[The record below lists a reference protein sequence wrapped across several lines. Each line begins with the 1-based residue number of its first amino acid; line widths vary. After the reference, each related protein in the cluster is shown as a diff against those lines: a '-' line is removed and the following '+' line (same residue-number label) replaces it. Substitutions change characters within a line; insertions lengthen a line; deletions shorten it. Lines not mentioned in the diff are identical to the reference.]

1 MNATPEQAAGPSLV
15 PYYLILFGMSAGL
28 ASVMTL
34 LAEFRNKLGFSQF
47 GIGLGIAMGLAGAG
61 ANIVIAARSVEKTA
75 QALEDIRALGVEAHG
90 ITVDVTQE
98 SAIQRMVTS
107 TIDNM
112 GRLDIL
118 VNNSGIAVRAQ
129 PQELTSAQW
138 DSVVDVNLRGAFLA
152 SKEAYAQM
160 VKAGGGKVINVGSMY
175 SIFGSDWGSPYAA
188 SKGGLVQLTKS
199 LALAWAKDNIQV
211 NAVLP
216 GWIVTDLTRGIQ
228 DADPNRY
235 DNISRRI
242 PTGRWGEP
250 SELAGAAVFL
260 ASTASDYVTGATLAV
275 DGGYSSA

>member
-1 MNATPEQAAGPSLV
+1 VASQK
-15 PYYLILFGMSAGL
+15 LFDLTGKVAVVTGG
-28 ASVMTL
+28 
-34 LAEFRNKLGFSQF
+34 NG

-75 QALEDIRALGVEAHG
+75 QALENIRALGVEAHG

-98 SAIQRMVTS
+98 PAIQRIVTS
-107 TIDNM
+107 TIDHM

-129 PQELTSAQW
+129 PQELTAAQW
-138 DSVVDVNLRGAFLA
+138 DSVVDVNLRAAFLA
-152 SKEAYAQM
+152 SKAAYAQM

-175 SIFGSDWGSPYAA
+175 SIFGSDWGAPYAA

-199 LALAWAKDNIQV
+199 LAVAWAKDNIQV

-260 ASTASDYVTGATLAV
+260 ASTASDYVTGATLAI

>member
-1 MNATPEQAAGPSLV
+1 VTSQK
-15 PYYLILFGMSAGL
+15 LFDLTGKVAVVTGG
-28 ASVMTL
+28 
-34 LAEFRNKLGFSQF
+34 NG

-75 QALEDIRALGVEAHG
+75 QALEDIRTLGVEAHG

-98 SAIQRMVTS
+98 PAIQRMVTS
-107 TIDNM
+107 TIDHM

-175 SIFGSDWGSPYAA
+175 SIFGSDWGAPYAA

-199 LALAWAKDNIQV
+199 LAVAWAKDNIQV

>member
-1 MNATPEQAAGPSLV
+1 LTNQ
-15 PYYLILFGMSAGL
+15 
-28 ASVMTL
+28 
-34 LAEFRNKLGFSQF
+34 KQF
-47 GIGLGIAMGLAGAG
+47 DLTGKVAVVTGGNGGIGLGIAMGLAGAG
-61 ANIVIAARSVEKTA
+61 ANIVVAARSVEKTA
-75 QALEDIRALGVEAHG
+75 QALEGIRALGVEAHSVN
-90 ITVDVTQE
+90 VDVTQE
-98 SAIQRMVTS
+98 PAIQRMVTD
-107 TIDNM
+107 TIDHM

-129 PQELTSAQW
+129 PEDLTAAQW
-138 DSVVDVNLRGAFLA
+138 DSVMDVNLRAAFLA
-152 SKEAYAQM
+152 SREVYSHM
-160 VKAGGGKVINVGSMY
+160 VSAGGGKVINVGSMY
-175 SIFGSDWGSPYAA
+175 SIFGSDWGAPYAA

-199 LALAWAKDNIQV
+199 LAVAWAKDNIQV

-260 ASTASDYVTGATLAV
+260 ASAASDYVTGATLTV
-275 DGGYSSA
+275 DGGYSVA

>member
-1 MNATPEQAAGPSLV
+1 MTSQN
-15 PYYLILFGMSAGL
+15 LFDLTGKVAVVTGG
-28 ASVMTL
+28 
-34 LAEFRNKLGFSQF
+34 NG

-98 SAIQRMVTS
+98 PAIQRMVTS
-107 TIDNM
+107 TIDHM

-129 PQELTSAQW
+129 PQELTAAQW
-138 DSVVDVNLRGAFLA
+138 DSVVDVNLRAAFLA

-175 SIFGSDWGSPYAA
+175 SIFGSDWGAPYAA

-199 LALAWAKDNIQV
+199 LAVAWAKDNIQV

-260 ASTASDYVTGATLAV
+260 ASTASGYVTGATLAV

>member
-1 MNATPEQAAGPSLV
+1 VTSQN
-15 PYYLILFGMSAGL
+15 LFDLTGKVAVVTGG
-28 ASVMTL
+28 
-34 LAEFRNKLGFSQF
+34 NG

-98 SAIQRMVTS
+98 PAIQRMVTS
-107 TIDNM
+107 TIDHM

-129 PQELTSAQW
+129 PQELTAAQW
-138 DSVVDVNLRGAFLA
+138 DSVVDVNLRAAFLA

-175 SIFGSDWGSPYAA
+175 SIFGSDWGAPYAA

-199 LALAWAKDNIQV
+199 LAVAWAKDNIQV

>member
-1 MNATPEQAAGPSLV
+1 MASQK
-15 PYYLILFGMSAGL
+15 LFDLTGKVAVVTGG
-28 ASVMTL
+28 
-34 LAEFRNKLGFSQF
+34 NG

-75 QALEDIRALGVEAHG
+75 QALENIRALGVEAHG

-98 SAIQRMVTS
+98 PAIQRIVTS
-107 TIDNM
+107 TIDHM

-129 PQELTSAQW
+129 PQELTAAQW
-138 DSVVDVNLRGAFLA
+138 DSVVDVNLRAAFLA
-152 SKEAYAQM
+152 SKAVYAQM

-175 SIFGSDWGSPYAA
+175 SIFGSDWGAPYAA

-199 LALAWAKDNIQV
+199 LAVAWAKDNIQV

-216 GWIVTDLTRGIQ
+216 GWIATDLTRGIQ

-235 DNISRRI
+235 DNINRRI

-260 ASTASDYVTGATLAV
+260 ASTASDYVTGATLTI

>member
-1 MNATPEQAAGPSLV
+1 MASPK
-15 PYYLILFGMSAGL
+15 LFDLTGKVAVVTGG
-28 ASVMTL
+28 
-34 LAEFRNKLGFSQF
+34 NG

-75 QALEDIRALGVEAHG
+75 QALENIRALGVEAHG

-98 SAIQRMVTS
+98 PAIQRIVTS
-107 TIDNM
+107 TIDHM

-129 PQELTSAQW
+129 PQELTAAQW
-138 DSVVDVNLRGAFLA
+138 DSVVDVNLRAAFLA
-152 SKEAYAQM
+152 SKAVYAQM

-175 SIFGSDWGSPYAA
+175 SIFGSDWGAPYAA

-199 LALAWAKDNIQV
+199 LAVAWAKDNIQV

-235 DNISRRI
+235 DNINRRI

-260 ASTASDYVTGATLAV
+260 ASTASDYVTGATLTI

>member
-1 MNATPEQAAGPSLV
+1 VASQK
-15 PYYLILFGMSAGL
+15 LFDLTGKVAVVTGG
-28 ASVMTL
+28 
-34 LAEFRNKLGFSQF
+34 NG

-98 SAIQRMVTS
+98 PAIQRIVTS
-107 TIDNM
+107 TIDHM

-129 PQELTSAQW
+129 PQELTAAQW
-138 DSVVDVNLRGAFLA
+138 DSVVDVNLRAAFLA
-152 SKEAYAQM
+152 SKAAYAQM

-175 SIFGSDWGSPYAA
+175 SIFGSDWGAPYAA

-199 LALAWAKDNIQV
+199 LAVAWAKDNIQV

-260 ASTASDYVTGATLAV
+260 ASTASDYVTGATLAI

>member
-1 MNATPEQAAGPSLV
+1 MTSQK
-15 PYYLILFGMSAGL
+15 LFDLTGKVAVITGG
-28 ASVMTL
+28 
-34 LAEFRNKLGFSQF
+34 NG

-75 QALEDIRALGVEAHG
+75 QALEDIRTLGVEAHG

-98 SAIQRMVTS
+98 PAIQRMVTS
-107 TIDNM
+107 TIDHM

-129 PQELTSAQW
+129 PQELASAQW

-199 LALAWAKDNIQV
+199 LAVAWAKDNIQV

-260 ASTASDYVTGATLAV
+260 ASTASDYVTGATLAI

>member
-1 MNATPEQAAGPSLV
+1 MTSQK
-15 PYYLILFGMSAGL
+15 LFDLTGKVAVVTGG
-28 ASVMTL
+28 
-34 LAEFRNKLGFSQF
+34 NG

-75 QALEDIRALGVEAHG
+75 QALENIRALGVEAHG

-98 SAIQRMVTS
+98 PAIQRIVTS
-107 TIDNM
+107 TIDHM

-129 PQELTSAQW
+129 PQELTAAQW
-138 DSVVDVNLRGAFLA
+138 DSVVDVNLRAAFLA
-152 SKEAYAQM
+152 SKAAYAQM

-175 SIFGSDWGSPYAA
+175 SIFGSDWGAPYAA

-199 LALAWAKDNIQV
+199 LAVAWAKDNIQV

-250 SELAGAAVFL
+250 SEVAGAAVFL
-260 ASTASDYVTGATLAV
+260 ASTASDYVTGATLAI
-275 DGGYSSA
+275 DGGDSSA

>member
-1 MNATPEQAAGPSLV
+1 MPDLSPFELTGKVAVVTGGNG
-15 PYYLILFGMSAGL
+15 
-28 ASVMTL
+28 
-34 LAEFRNKLGFSQF
+34 

-61 ANIVIAARSVEKTA
+61 ANIVVAARSVEKTA

-98 SAIQRMVTS
+98 PAIQRMVTN
-107 TIDNM
+107 TIDHM

-129 PQELTSAQW
+129 PQDLTAAQW
-138 DSVVDVNLRGAFLA
+138 DSVVDVNLRAAFLA
-152 SKEAYAQM
+152 SKEVYSHM
-160 VKAGGGKVINVGSMY
+160 VSAGGGKVINVGSMY
-175 SIFGSDWGSPYAA
+175 SLFGSDWGAPYAA
-188 SKGGLVQLTKS
+188 SKAGLVQLTKS
-199 LALAWAKDNIQV
+199 LAVAWAKDNIQV

-216 GWIVTDLTRGIQ
+216 GWFVTDLTRGIP

-235 DNISRRI
+235 DNINRRI

-250 SELAGAAVFL
+250 SELGGAAVFL
-260 ASTASDYVTGATLAV
+260 ASAASDYVTGATLTV

>member
-1 MNATPEQAAGPSLV
+1 MTSQK
-15 PYYLILFGMSAGL
+15 LFDLTGKVAVVTGG
-28 ASVMTL
+28 
-34 LAEFRNKLGFSQF
+34 NG

-75 QALEDIRALGVEAHG
+75 QALEDIRTLGVEAHG

-98 SAIQRMVTS
+98 PAIQRMVTS
-107 TIDNM
+107 TIDHM

-199 LALAWAKDNIQV
+199 LAVAWAKDNIQV

-250 SELAGAAVFL
+250 SDLAGAAVFL

>member
-1 MNATPEQAAGPSLV
+1 MASPK
-15 PYYLILFGMSAGL
+15 LFDLTGKEAVVTGG
-28 ASVMTL
+28 
-34 LAEFRNKLGFSQF
+34 NG

-75 QALEDIRALGVEAHG
+75 QALENIRALGVEAHG

-98 SAIQRMVTS
+98 PAIQRIVTS
-107 TIDNM
+107 TIDHM

-129 PQELTSAQW
+129 PQELTAAQW
-138 DSVVDVNLRGAFLA
+138 DSVVDVNLRAAFLA
-152 SKEAYAQM
+152 SKAAYAQM

-175 SIFGSDWGSPYAA
+175 SIFGSDWGAPYAA

-199 LALAWAKDNIQV
+199 LAVAWAKDNIQV

-260 ASTASDYVTGATLAV
+260 ASTASDYVTGATLAI

>member
-1 MNATPEQAAGPSLV
+1 MTSQK
-15 PYYLILFGMSAGL
+15 LFDLTGKVAVITGG
-28 ASVMTL
+28 
-34 LAEFRNKLGFSQF
+34 NG

-98 SAIQRMVTS
+98 PAIQRMVTS
-107 TIDNM
+107 TIDHM

-199 LALAWAKDNIQV
+199 LAVAWAKDNIQV

>member
-1 MNATPEQAAGPSLV
+1 MPDLSPFELTGKVAVVTGGNG
-15 PYYLILFGMSAGL
+15 
-28 ASVMTL
+28 
-34 LAEFRNKLGFSQF
+34 

-61 ANIVIAARSVEKTA
+61 ANIVVAARSVEKTA

-98 SAIQRMVTS
+98 PAIQRMVTN
-107 TIDNM
+107 TIDHM

-129 PQELTSAQW
+129 PQDLTAAQW
-138 DSVVDVNLRGAFLA
+138 DSVVDVNLRAAFLA
-152 SKEAYAQM
+152 SKEVYSHM
-160 VKAGGGKVINVGSMY
+160 VSAGGGKVINVGSMY
-175 SIFGSDWGSPYAA
+175 SLFGSDWGAPYAA
-188 SKGGLVQLTKS
+188 SKAGLVQLTKS
-199 LALAWAKDNIQV
+199 LAVAWAKDNIQV

-216 GWIVTDLTRGIQ
+216 GWFVTDLTRGIP

-235 DNISRRI
+235 DNINRRI

-250 SELAGAAVFL
+250 SELGGAAVFL
-260 ASTASDYVTGATLAV
+260 ASAAADYVTGAALTV

>member
-1 MNATPEQAAGPSLV
+1 MASQK
-15 PYYLILFGMSAGL
+15 LFDLTGKVAVVTGG
-28 ASVMTL
+28 
-34 LAEFRNKLGFSQF
+34 NG

-75 QALEDIRALGVEAHG
+75 QALENIRALGVEAHG

-98 SAIQRMVTS
+98 PAIQRMVTN
-107 TIDNM
+107 TIDHM

-129 PQELTSAQW
+129 PQELTASQW
-138 DSVVDVNLRGAFLA
+138 DSVVDVNLRAAFLA
-152 SKEAYAQM
+152 SKAAYAQM

-175 SIFGSDWGSPYAA
+175 SIFGSDWGAPYAA

-199 LALAWAKDNIQV
+199 LAVAWAKDNIQV

-260 ASTASDYVTGATLAV
+260 ASTASDYVTGATLAI

>member
-1 MNATPEQAAGPSLV
+1 MTSQN
-15 PYYLILFGMSAGL
+15 LFDLTGKVAVVTGG
-28 ASVMTL
+28 
-34 LAEFRNKLGFSQF
+34 NG

-75 QALEDIRALGVEAHG
+75 QALEDIRTLGVEAHG

-98 SAIQRMVTS
+98 PAIQRIVTS
-107 TIDNM
+107 TIDHM

-129 PQELTSAQW
+129 PQELTAAQW
-138 DSVVDVNLRGAFLA
+138 DSVVDVNLRAAFLA
-152 SKEAYAQM
+152 SKEAYPQM

-175 SIFGSDWGSPYAA
+175 SIFGSDWGAPYAA

-199 LALAWAKDNIQV
+199 LAVAWAKDNIQV

-260 ASTASDYVTGATLAV
+260 ASTASGYVTGATLAV

>member
-1 MNATPEQAAGPSLV
+1 MASQK
-15 PYYLILFGMSAGL
+15 LFDLTGKVAVVTGG
-28 ASVMTL
+28 
-34 LAEFRNKLGFSQF
+34 NG

-75 QALEDIRALGVEAHG
+75 QALENIRALGVEAHG

-98 SAIQRMVTS
+98 PAIQRIVTS
-107 TIDNM
+107 TIDHM

-129 PQELTSAQW
+129 PQELTAAQW
-138 DSVVDVNLRGAFLA
+138 DSVVDVNLRAAFLA
-152 SKEAYAQM
+152 SKAVYAQM

-175 SIFGSDWGSPYAA
+175 SIFGSDWGAPYAA

-199 LALAWAKDNIQV
+199 LAVAWAKDNIQV

-250 SELAGAAVFL
+250 SEVAGAAVFL
-260 ASTASDYVTGATLAV
+260 ASTASDYVTGATLAI

>member
-1 MNATPEQAAGPSLV
+1 MPDLSPFELTGKVAVVTGGNG
-15 PYYLILFGMSAGL
+15 
-28 ASVMTL
+28 
-34 LAEFRNKLGFSQF
+34 

-61 ANIVIAARSVEKTA
+61 ANIVVAARSVEKTA

-98 SAIQRMVTS
+98 PAIQRMVS
-107 TIDNM
+107 NTIDHM

-129 PQELTSAQW
+129 PQDLTAAQW
-138 DSVVDVNLRGAFLA
+138 DSVVDVNLRAAFLA
-152 SKEAYAQM
+152 SKEVYSHM
-160 VKAGGGKVINVGSMY
+160 VSAGGGKVINVGSMY
-175 SIFGSDWGSPYAA
+175 SLFGSDWGAPYAA
-188 SKGGLVQLTKS
+188 SKAGLVQLTKS
-199 LALAWAKDNIQV
+199 LAVAWAKDNIQV

-216 GWIVTDLTRGIQ
+216 GWFVTDLTRGIH

-235 DNISRRI
+235 DNINRRI

-250 SELAGAAVFL
+250 SELGGAAVFL
-260 ASTASDYVTGATLAV
+260 ASAASDYVTGAALTV

>member
-1 MNATPEQAAGPSLV
+1 VTSQK
-15 PYYLILFGMSAGL
+15 LFDLTGKVAVVTGG
-28 ASVMTL
+28 
-34 LAEFRNKLGFSQF
+34 NG

-98 SAIQRMVTS
+98 PAIQRIVTS
-107 TIDNM
+107 TIDHM

-129 PQELTSAQW
+129 PQELTAAQW
-138 DSVVDVNLRGAFLA
+138 DSVVDVNLRAAFLA
-152 SKEAYAQM
+152 SKEAYPQM

-175 SIFGSDWGSPYAA
+175 SIFGSDWGAPYAA

-199 LALAWAKDNIQV
+199 LAVAWAKDNIQV

-260 ASTASDYVTGATLAV
+260 ASTASGYVTGATLAV